1 MTSGALQSM
10 GHDPRLLTGRLATFV
25 RSKGDAKTLART
37 ISCDVRTAEN
47 MRSGRHWPTARHWA
61 GLLTAFG
68 QDVTEAVFHP
78 DRAAA
83 RLESEVIRLEQELAE
98 RRAALR
104 DVAGATPSHQAAR
117 PALAYG
123 SAEALA
129 GQRLPEHRTIDTQA

>member
-1 MTSGALQSM
+1 MTSGALQIMVS
-10 GHDPRLLTGRLATFV
+10 DPQLLSARLAAFV

-61 GLLTAFG
+61 GLLAAFG

-78 DRAAA
+78 DQAAA
-83 RLESEVIRLEQELAE
+83 RLEKEVLHLEQQLAA

-104 DVAGATPSHQAAR
+104 DVAGAQARDPQIVARGARTAEDLAAAR
-117 PALAYG
+117 P
-123 SAEALA
+123 
-129 GQRLPEHRTIDTQA
+129 PETRAFRAPE

>member
-1 MTSGALQSM
+1 MAYGAQQSM
-10 GHDPRLLTGRLATFV
+10 VADPRLLSERLATFV

-47 MRSGRHWPTARHWA
+47 MRTGRHWPTARHWA

-83 RLESEVIRLEQELAE
+83 RLETEVIRLEQELAE

-104 DVAGATPSHQAAR
+104 DVASALPRPSQASAR
-117 PALAYG
+117 LDQRPPANRAAVG
-123 SAEALA
+123 PS
-129 GQRLPEHRTIDTQA
+129 EHRSIDTHA

>member
-1 MTSGALQSM
+1 MAYGTSQIMVA
-10 GHDPRLLTGRLATFV
+10 DPQVLTQRLATFV

-37 ISCDVRTAEN
+37 IPCDVRTAEN
-47 MRSGRHWPTARHWA
+47 MRTGRHWPTARHWA

-83 RLESEVIRLEQELAE
+83 RLETEVIRLEQELAE

-104 DVAGATPSHQAAR
+104 DVAGFAPSPSKAVAALENR
-117 PALAYG
+117 TAVT
-123 SAEALA
+123 EA
-129 GQRLPEHRTIDTQA
+129 HV